1 MDLKRLR
8 TFIAIADQGTM
19 SKAAARLHISQP
31 ALSRQIANLQEEL
44 GVDLFELV
52 GRRLSLTGA
61 GEELL
66 AEVRDLLM
74 RVEALGERARS
85 LRRGDSG
92 VLRVAASPQ
101 MIEGAFPDFLRL
113 YREQHP
119 QVRVKLTEAADADQL
134 AILDRGEVH
143 LALNVVEADASRFVI
158 RPLPPMELLVAWHR
172 SLGLAGAGTIDVGSL
187 REVPLLLLKPA
198 YTTRKLFDAA
208 CRLARFEPTIYV
220 ESGAPH
226 TLTALAESGF
236 GAAVVPSTLRI
247 ESRRLQI
254 ARLAYRGQ
262 PLQVAL
268 AMLWDKRRPLPRYAE
283 AFVEGFA
290 EHLARVMPL
299 ARPRGGLPGEKVRAQ
314 ADPSRAGSVRRVR
327 KRPTR

>member
-8 TFIAIADQGTM
+8 TFVAIADQGSM
-19 SKAAARLHISQP
+19 SKAASRLRISQP
-31 ALSRQIANLQEEL
+31 ALSRHIATLQDEL

-66 AEVRDLLM
+66 AEARDLLM
-74 RVEALGERARS
+74 RVEALGERAQS

-101 MIEGAFPDFLRL
+101 MIEGAFPAFLRA
-113 YREQHP
+113 YRSQHP

-134 AILDRGEVH
+134 TSLERGDVH
-143 LALNVVEADASRFVI
+143 LALNVAEADASRFVI
-158 RPLPPMELLVAWHR
+158 RPLPPMELLVAWNR
-172 SLGLAGAGTIDVGSL
+172 SLGLAGGATVDVVAL
-187 REVPLLLLKPA
+187 RDFPLLLLKPA

-208 CRLARFEPTIYV
+208 CRLARIEPNIYI
-220 ESGAPH
+220 ESAAPH

-236 GAAVVPSTLRI
+236 GAAIVPSTLRI
-247 ESRRLQI
+247 GSRRLQI

-262 PLQVAL
+262 TLQVAL

-290 EHLARVMPL
+290 AHLQRVLPL
-299 ARPRGGLPGEKVRAQ
+299 ARPRPGQRDGRA
-314 ADPSRAGSVRRVR
+314 R
-327 KRPTR
+327 KRKRA